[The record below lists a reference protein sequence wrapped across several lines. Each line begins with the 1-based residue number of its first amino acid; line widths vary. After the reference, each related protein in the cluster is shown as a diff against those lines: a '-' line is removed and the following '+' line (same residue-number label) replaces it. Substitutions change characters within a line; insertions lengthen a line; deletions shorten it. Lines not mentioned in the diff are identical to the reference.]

1 MRVKALPRN
10 AKSKIG
16 PDGGYDSVDFGH
28 SEVIR
33 TLPDVF
39 RAKEF
44 SPHVG
49 RLLSN
54 RSSMSLL
61 LSLATAH
68 TGEYEVLVPLAVH
81 VLSLMVL
88 KGS

>member
-1 MRVKALPRN
+1 MFFLAPSFSENTFFIKVLVTNISGRISSYVRVKALPRN

-44 SPHVG
+44 SPHMG

-54 RSSMSLL
+54 RHL
-61 LSLATAH
+61 
-68 TGEYEVLVPLAVH
+68 G
-81 VLSLMVL
+81 
-88 KGS
+88 